1 VRIWLALTKE
11 KGSLVEILVHSKNKA
26 LPSLPFGIKVEE
38 GEEGWS
44 FQSTME
50 ELIKHV
56 ATSLEIMF

>member
-1 VRIWLALTKE
+1 MKE

-26 LPSLPFGIKVEE
+26 LPSLPFRIKVEGE

-56 ATSLEIMF
+56 ATSLEIMS